1 MNDIKSFVGGVLCS
15 LMALLDPIKDFEIA
29 MVFVFTLNY
38 LCGCTADA
46 VNGTKWSMKK
56 TLWFGLECF
65 VFLGIIVFLFLIGHF
80 LHKREEA
87 LFCAQWACIIA
98 SWAYAKNIL
107 RNLKQIFKKGG
118 TMYMIVDVLYFIVSF
133 ELIEKI
139 PYVKR
144 YIEAKQAEINK
155 KREKNE

>member
-1 MNDIKSFVGGVLCS
+1 MNDLKSFVGGLLCG
-15 LMALLDPIKDFEIA
+15 LMTLLDPIKDFEIA

-38 LCGCTADA
+38 LCGCTADG
-46 VNGTKWSMKK
+46 VNGSKWSMKK

-80 LHKREEA
+80 LHKHDEA

-118 TMYMIVDVLYFIVSF
+118 TMYMIVDILYFIISF
-133 ELIEKI
+133 EMIERI
-139 PYVKR
+139 PYIKKYVD
-144 YIEAKQAEINK
+144 AKQAETK
-155 KREKNE
+155 SEES